1 MEQTININNHKI
13 NFYDNQ
19 VEDKIPVVML
29 HGWGQDYHCFDHL
42 INAIGDKRRVIA
54 LDLSGFGKSEEPTYP
69 YTIYDYEEEFNQIMN
84 YLQINKFDLIAHS
97 FGGRISIIYQ
107 TNHPGKINRLVLT
120 GAAGIKPKKTL
131 RNKIAAYHYKFMKF
145 LTKTPLFCQFRQ
157 DLLKNSGSEDYRNA
171 SDMMKKVL
179 VNTVNEDLVELISN
193 IDVKTLLYWGAEDD
207 ATPLKDAYKFA
218 SLIKDNELEIIPNQ
232 GHFAFLFNY
241 QDFNKKVLKFL
252 KI

>member
-1 MEQTININNHKI
+1 MEQTININNHII

-84 YLQINKFDLIAHS
+84 YLEINKFDLIAHS

-193 IDVKTLLYWGAEDD
+193 IDVKT
-207 ATPLKDAYKFA
+207 
-218 SLIKDNELEIIPNQ
+218 
-232 GHFAFLFNY
+232 
-241 QDFNKKVLKFL
+241 
-252 KI
+252 